1 MTAAALAT
9 DHRHDGTLDLLRADV
24 RQGYA
29 CIATFDGPR
38 GTAWMEI
45 RGPKGMRPVGD
56 GFLTAEVP
64 TLRLWVPDNAGQPLA
79 EAAANRD
86 FDAGLATIEAEARP
100 HLFERE
106 IAWLV
111 ALLGVVRDAVPVR
124 RPRIPTVGPRLV
136 ERGAPSVQGWAS
148 CLTLGDL
155 EAALRKAAA

>member
-29 CIATFDGPR
+29 CIATFAGPR

-56 GFLTAEVP
+56 GFLAADVP

-111 ALLGVVRDAVPVR
+111 ALLGAVREAVPSRKPRVPKVGDAVLTEG
-124 RPRIPTVGPRLV
+124 RPSAR
-136 ERGAPSVQGWAS
+136 AWAS
-148 CLTLGDL
+148 CLTLADL
-155 EAALRKAAA
+155 EAALLKAVA

>member
-9 DHRHDGTLDLLRADV
+9 DPRHDGTLDLLRADV

-45 RGPKGMRPVGD
+45 RGPKGMRPLGD
-56 GFLTAEVP
+56 GFLAAEVP

-106 IAWLV
+106 VAWLV
-111 ALLGVVRDAVPVR
+111 ALLAAVRDAVPVR
-124 RPRIPTVGPRLV
+124 RPRIPTVGPRLT
-136 ERGAPSVQGWAS
+136 ERGDPSVQGWAS

>member
-29 CIATFDGPR
+29 SIATFSGPR

-56 GFLTAEVP
+56 GFLADEVP
-64 TLRLWVPDNAGQPLA
+64 TLRLWVPDHAGQPLA

-106 IAWLV
+106 VAWL
-111 ALLGVVRDAVPVR
+111 ATLLRVVREAVPTR
-124 RPRIPTVGPRLV
+124 KPRIPKVGDALV
-136 ERGAPSVQGWAS
+136 TEGRPSARAWAS
-148 CLTLGDL
+148 CLTLADL
-155 EAALRKAAA
+155 EAALLRAVA